1 MEKLLDYKISNVLLC
16 LIFTNCS
23 TMKDDE
29 KEMMPPVAK
38 IVPHELIT
46 HGVKR
51 MDNYFWLNNREDKE
65 VIAYLKS
72 ENKYSN
78 SYFAKHKAL
87 NDLILTEIKSRVLK
101 DDESVP
107 YPMNGY
113 MYFSKYKGDNEHAFY
128 YRKAMVD
135 KAKDELLLDVNALAE
150 GKVFCDEGDLEVS
163 PDNKMLAYSVD
174 FLGRRKY
181 SIYFKT
187 LSNGELKNDVIDNTS
202 GSIVWASDNKTV
214 FYAVEDEKTLRSYKI
229 MKHTIGASPNNDVC
243 VYEEKDETFNVD
255 VERSRSGN
263 YIFIH
268 SVSTTTTECL
278 YIKSNEPQSAFRVF
292 EPRKRDHEY
301 IVEEANDVFYIR
313 TNLNA
318 KNFKLSKA
326 LPGKTSSANWSDVVP
341 YDETELTE
349 EFEVFK
355 NYLVVE
361 SRKKGLVRLKVVT
374 LSNNEVSYIDMTE
387 EDYIV
392 GIGTNEEFNTDVV
405 RYYFGSLKTTMC
417 EFDYDL
423 KNKSQELLKQQKLN
437 VPYNASEYT
446 TKRTYAIAGDGKEI
460 PVSIVYKTA
469 LYKPGQN
476 PCLVY
481 GYGSYGVIIDPYFSG
496 SRLSLLDRG
505 FVFAIVHTRGGED
518 LGRDWYEDGK
528 LLNKKNTFT
537 DFIAA
542 SKFLIEKK
550 YADGKKLFAQGG
562 SAGGLLMG
570 AIVNMEPGLYKGIVA
585 EVPFVDVVTTMLD
598 SSIPLTTGEYD
609 EWGNPNEKTY
619 FEYMLTYSPYDN
631 IKKTNYPAMFIS
643 TGLHDSQVQYWEPA
657 KWIAKLRVNNTSDKP
672 LLLHTNMDAGHG
684 GASGRFEGLKEVAL
698 NYTFML
704 TNL

>member
-1 MEKLLDYKISNVLLC
+1 MEKLSVYKISSFLLC
-16 LIFTNCS
+16 LIFTNCQ

-29 KEMMPPVAK
+29 KEINPPVAK
-38 IVPHELIT
+38 IIPHET
-46 HGVKR
+46 TVHGVKLT
-51 MDNYFWLNNREDKE
+51 DNYFWLNDRDDKE
-65 VIAYLKS
+65 VIGYLKS
-72 ENKYSN
+72 ENAYSN
-78 SYFAKHKAL
+78 NYFKKHKTL
-87 NDLILTEIKSRVLK
+87 NDSILSEIKSRVLK

-113 MYFSKYKGDNEHAFY
+113 MYYSKYKGDNEHAFY
-128 YRKAMVD
+128 YRKSLVEGS
-135 KAKDELLLDVNALAE
+135 KEELLLDVNELAK
-150 GKVFCDEGDLEVS
+150 GKSYCEEGDLEIS
-163 PDNKMLAYSVD
+163 PDNKILAYSAD

-187 LSNGELKNDVIDNTS
+187 LVDDKLKNDVIDNTS
-202 GSIVWASDNKTV
+202 GSIVWANDNKTI
-214 FYAVEDEKTLRSYKI
+214 FYAVEDEKTLRSYRI
-229 MKHTIGASPNNDVC
+229 MKHVIGDSPKNDIC
-243 VYEEKDETFNVD
+243 VFEEKDETFYVD

-268 SVSTTTTECL
+268 SVSTTTSECL
-278 YIKSNEPQSAFRVF
+278 YIKASEPESSFIVF

-301 IVEEANDVFYIR
+301 IVEEANNVFYIR

-318 KNFKLSKA
+318 KNFKICTAKA
-326 LPGKTSSANWSDVVP
+326 GKTGSTYWNDLVP

-349 EFEVFK
+349 EFEAFK
-355 NYLVVE
+355 NFIVVE
-361 SRKKGLVRLKVVT
+361 SRKKGLVRLKVISIST
-374 LSNNEVSYIDMTE
+374 NEVSYLDMKE
-387 EDYIV
+387 EDYTV
-392 GIGTNEEFNTDVV
+392 GIGTNEEYNTDVL
-405 RYYFGSLKTTMC
+405 RYYFGSLKTPIC

-423 KNKSQELLKQQKLN
+423 KSKTQVLLKQQKLN
-437 VPYNASEYT
+437 VPYNPNEYI
-446 TKRTYAIAGDGKEI
+446 TKRIYAKALDGKEVPI
-460 PVSIVYKTA
+460 SIVYKQS
-469 LYKPGQN
+469 LYNPGQN

-542 SKFLIEKK
+542 SKFLIEQK
-550 YADGKKLFAQGG
+550 YAHEKKVFAQGG

-570 AIVNMEPGLYKGIVA
+570 AVVNMEPTLYKGILA
-585 EVPFVDVVTTMLD
+585 EVPFVDVINTMMD

-609 EWGNPNEKTY
+609 EWGDPNEKPY
-619 FEYMLTYSPYDN
+619 FDYMLSYSPYDN
-631 IKKTNYPAMFIS
+631 VNKTAYPAMFIS

-657 KWIAKLRVNNTSDKP
+657 KWVAKLRVYNTSKNP
-672 LLLHTNMDAGHG
+672 LLLHVNMDAGHG

-698 NYTFML
+698 NYTFIL

>member
-1 MEKLLDYKISNVLLC
+1 MEKLLDYKISSVLLC

-38 IVPHELIT
+38 IVPHELNT

-51 MDNYFWLNNREDKE
+51 VDNYFWLNNPEDKE
-65 VIAYLKS
+65 VITYLKS

-87 NDLILTEIKSRVLK
+87 NDSILTEIKSRVLK

-113 MYFSKYKGDNEHAFY
+113 VYFSKYKGDNEHAFY

-135 KAKDELLLDVNALAE
+135 NAKDELMLDVNALAK
-150 GKVFCDEGDLEVS
+150 GKSFCDEGDLEVS

-187 LSNGELKNDVIDNTS
+187 LATGELRKDVIDNTS

-229 MKHTIGASPNNDVC
+229 MKHTIGDSPNNDVC

-278 YIKSNEPQSAFRVF
+278 YIRSNEPEAAFKVF

-301 IVEEANDVFYIR
+301 IVEEANNVFYIR

-318 KNFKLSKA
+318 KNFKLSKTI
-326 LPGKTSSANWSDVVP
+326 PGKTSADNWTDVVP

-355 NYLVVE
+355 NYLVIE

-392 GIGTNEEFNTDVV
+392 GIGTNEEFNTDVL
-405 RYYFGSLKTTMC
+405 RYYFGSLKTPMC

-423 KNKSQELLKQQKLN
+423 KNKSQKLLKQQKLN
-437 VPYNASEYT
+437 VPYNANEYT
-446 TKRTYAIAGDGKEI
+446 TKRTYAIAADGKEI
-460 PVSIVYKTA
+460 PVSLVYKTA
-469 LYKPGQN
+469 MYKPGQN

-518 LGRDWYEDGK
+518 MGRDWYEDGK

-609 EWGNPNEKTY
+609 EWGNPNEKKY